1 MNDLPNK
8 AEIHQKLLAILAEK
22 ERHLEKELNDLRL
35 DLSADTKSTAG
46 DKHETSRAMNQLE
59 QERISE
65 QLLELKKAISLVKGI
80 DTDQIH
86 TKIGLGTLLR
96 ASSGNFYLSIG
107 HGSLNVGG
115 QTYFC
120 LSPISPFG
128 KLLLGKTT
136 KDKVLWQGKEITLN
150 SIQ

>member
-8 AEIHQKLLAILAEK
+8 AEIHEELLSALVKK
-22 ERHLEKELNDLRL
+22 ERHLESELSDLRL
-35 DLSADTKSTAG
+35 DLSSDTKSTAG

-65 QLLELKKAISLVKGI
+65 QLLELKKAISLVKNI

-86 TKIGLGTLLR
+86 SKIGLGTLLQTTN
-96 ASSGNFYLSIG
+96 GNFYLSIG
-107 HGSLNVGG
+107 HGALKVGD

-128 KLLLGKTT
+128 KLLIGKSI
-136 KDKVLWQGKEITLN
+136 KDKVFWQGKEITLN

>member
-1 MNDLPNK
+1 MNELPNK
-8 AEIHQKLLAILAEK
+8 AEIHEELLSALVKK
-22 ERHLEKELNDLRL
+22 ERHLESELSDLRL
-35 DLSADTKSTAG
+35 DLSSDTKSTAG

-65 QLLELKKAISLVKGI
+65 QLLELKKAISLVKNI

-86 TKIGLGTLLR
+86 SKIGLGTLLR

-107 HGSLNVGG
+107 HGALNVGG

-120 LSPISPFG
+120 LSPVSPFG
-128 KLLLGKTT
+128 KLLIGKTANER
-136 KDKVLWQGKEITLN
+136 VFWQGKEIAINT
-150 SIQ
+150 IQ